1 MPTKARIAV
10 IGTGWWSTYTHIPAL
25 QANPS
30 AALVAL
36 CDANPARLQAAAQA
50 YRVERT
56 YTDHQTML
64 ANESLDGIV
73 IATPHATHY
82 QLAKDSLIHSKHVLV
97 EKPMVLYATHA
108 QELVGLATQHGRELI
123 IGYPWHYGPHARR
136 SRELIQS
143 GALGVVQYVSCTFS
157 SHIIELL
164 RGRDGSERDTTYPVH
179 GPGAVYSQPHLS
191 GGGMGHLQITHS
203 AGLMF
208 FVTQLRA
215 RRVHALMRNHGLP
228 LDLVDVMT
236 VEFEGGALG
245 MVGGTGNGLHRK
257 LDLQVH
263 CERGCIDMDMVAD
276 TTVVRYSD
284 GRQEALDLPADEMA
298 AYPRFAP
305 AGNLVDIIIGRAE
318 NQSPAIIGWRTV
330 ELLDA
335 AYRSTQAD
343 GQAIAIADLYGRG
356 E

>member
-1 MPTKARIAV
+1 MTKKARIAA

-25 QANPS
+25 QANP
-30 AALVAL
+30 AAELMAL
-36 CDANPARLQAAAQA
+36 CDADGQRLQAAAQA
-50 YRVERT
+50 YGVERI
-56 YTDHQTML
+56 YTDHQAML
-64 ANESLDGIV
+64 ANEALDGIV

-82 QLAKDSLIHSKHVLV
+82 QLAKESLTQGKHVLV

-108 QELVGLATQHGRELI
+108 QELVGLATQHRRELI
-123 IGYPWHYGPHARR
+123 IGYPWHYGAHARR
-136 SRELIQS
+136 ARRIIQS
-143 GALGVVQYVSCTFS
+143 GELGAVQYISCTFS

-164 RGRDGSERDTTYPVH
+164 RGHDDSARSDAYPVH

-228 LDLVDVMT
+228 LDLVDAIT

-245 MVGGTGNGLHRK
+245 TVGGTGNGIHRK
-257 LDLQVH
+257 LDLHIH

-276 TTVVRYSD
+276 TTIVRYGD
-284 GRQEALDLPADEMA
+284 GRQAAL
-298 AYPRFAP
+298 
-305 AGNLVDIIIGRAE
+305 
-318 NQSPAIIGWRTV
+318 
-330 ELLDA
+330 
-335 AYRSTQAD
+335 
-343 GQAIAIADLYGRG
+343 
-356 E
+356 

>member
-1 MPTKARIAV
+1 MTKKARIAV
-10 IGTGWWSTYTHIPAL
+10 IGAGWWSTYTHIPAL

-30 AALVAL
+30 AELVAL
-36 CDANPARLQAAAQA
+36 CDANPARLQAAAKA
-50 YRVERT
+50 YSIERT
-56 YTDHQTML
+56 YTDHQIML
-64 ANESLDGIV
+64 ANEALDGVV

-82 QLAKDSLIHSKHVLV
+82 QLAKDSLLHGLHVLV

-123 IGYPWHYGPHARR
+123 IGYPWHYGAHARR
-136 SRELIQS
+136 ARELIAA
-143 GALGVVQYVSCTFS
+143 GALGAVQYVNCTFS

-164 RGRDGSERDTTYPVH
+164 RGRDDSARADAYPVH

-208 FVTQLRA
+208 FITQLRA
-215 RRVHALMRNHGLP
+215 RRVHALMRNHDLP
-228 LDLVDVMT
+228 LDLVDAIT

-245 MVGGTGNGLHRK
+245 TVGGTGNGIHRK
-257 LDLQVH
+257 LDLQIH
-263 CERGCIDMDMVAD
+263 CERGCIDMDMVANS
-276 TTVVRYSD
+276 TVIHYGD
-284 GRQEALDLPADEMA
+284 GRQQALDPPADEAA

-305 AGNLVDIIIGRAE
+305 ADNLVDNVLGRAE
-318 NQSPAIIGWRTV
+318 NQSPATIGWRTV

-335 AYRSTQAD
+335 AYRSAKAD
-343 GQAIAIADLYGRG
+343 GQAVTVADLY
-356 E
+356 

>member
-1 MPTKARIAV
+1 MATKARIAV
-10 IGTGWWSTYTHIPAL
+10 IGAGWWSTYTHIPAL
-25 QANPS
+25 LANPS
-30 AALVAL
+30 AELVAL
-36 CDANPARLQAAAQA
+36 CDANRARLQAAAHA
-50 YRVERT
+50 YSVART
-56 YTDHQTML
+56 YADHQAML
-64 ANESLDGIV
+64 ANEALDGIV

-82 QLAKDSLIHSKHVLV
+82 QLAKDCLAHDLHVLV

-108 QELVGLATQHGRELI
+108 QELVVLAEQHGCELI
-123 IGYPWHYGPHARR
+123 IGYPWHYGSHARR
-136 SRELIQS
+136 ARELIES
-143 GALGVVQYVSCTFS
+143 GELGAVQYISCVFS

-164 RGRDGSERDTTYPVH
+164 RGHDHSARSNAYPVH

-215 RRVHALMRNHGLP
+215 RRVHAFMRNHDLP
-228 LDLVDVMT
+228 LDLIDAIT

-245 MVGGTGNGLHRK
+245 TVGGTGNGIHRK
-257 LDLQVH
+257 LDLQIH

-276 TTVVRYSD
+276 TTDVRYGD
-284 GRQEALDLPADEMA
+284 GHQEALAPPADTTA

-305 AGNLVDIIIGRAE
+305 VDNLVDIVLGRAE
-318 NQSPAIIGWRTV
+318 NQSPAVIGWRTV

-335 AYRSTQAD
+335 AYRSAKAD
-343 GQAIAIADLYGRG
+343 GQAVAVADLY